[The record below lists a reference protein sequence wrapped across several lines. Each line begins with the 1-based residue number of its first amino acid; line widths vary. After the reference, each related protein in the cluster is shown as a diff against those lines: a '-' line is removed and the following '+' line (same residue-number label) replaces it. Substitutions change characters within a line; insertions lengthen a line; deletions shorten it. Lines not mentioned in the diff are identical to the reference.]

1 MKTPTPLADA
11 VKPFADR
18 GFCAGAVLAAAD
30 REGVL
35 GIEPAGLADLAAGAP
50 MRADTL
56 FWIASTTKPMTAAAF
71 MMLVEE
77 GKASIDDPV
86 AKYLPA
92 FVGLRVQPS
101 PDELSR
107 PPARPVLIRDLLSHT
122 SGLPFAAPEEAGSR
136 DALTPAQAGTAYARL
151 PLQFDPGAR
160 YLYSNVGINLA
171 ARVLEVVSGE
181 EYEAFLIRRL
191 LEPLGMRDTVFRPSG
206 ERLARLAKT
215 YQADASGARL
225 EETRSDHLRYPL
237 DDPSRAPM
245 AGGGLFSTAADV
257 LRFGRMFLRGG
268 ELDGRRYLSEETV
281 RLMTSK
287 QTGTLP
293 ESYGLG
299 WGVGA
304 DGSGFGH
311 GGALRN
317 DLWISP
323 RLGLVRLFLVQQ
335 SGPWAGGAVGDGLLP
350 AFVRA
355 AEALVG
361 AAPSDGPRDFVSA
374 GTGTPSRP

>member
-136 DALTPAQAGTAYARL
+136 DALTPAQAGVAYARL